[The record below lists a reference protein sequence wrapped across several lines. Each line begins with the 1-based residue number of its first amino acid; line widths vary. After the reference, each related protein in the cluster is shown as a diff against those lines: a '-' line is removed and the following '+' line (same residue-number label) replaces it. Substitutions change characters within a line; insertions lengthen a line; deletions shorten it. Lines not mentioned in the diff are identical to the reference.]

1 MKNSFPQPRIQ
12 QSLAFAL
19 ALWLGVD
26 VGAPAS
32 EVQGFIEPYQ
42 DIDVAASEMGII
54 EAILVK
60 EGDRVRSGQVLVQM
74 DSKELQVTLAIAKE
88 IKESRG
94 RLESASAELQLQS
107 ELVQSLVELRSRDHA
122 SDQELDRARKQME
135 IAKARL
141 LSVQEELYVKTLEH
155 ERVKVQMERRR
166 LRSPIDGICT
176 QINRDPGESV
186 LLSDPVVVKVV
197 QLDPLLVIF
206 LVPANEARSLKTDDD
221 VEVRIL
227 GIEKPVQGR
236 VEFVSP
242 TTDPQSGLTRV
253 RVRVPNPEEQLPC
266 GATCYLILDE
276 KGFFPAGASNQ

>member
-1 MKNSFPQPRIQ
+1 M
-12 QSLAFAL
+12 AFAL
-19 ALWLGVD
+19 ALGLCVSEQAAG
-26 VGAPAS
+26 S

-42 DIDVAASEMGII
+42 DIDVAAAEMGII
-54 EAILVK
+54 ESIQVK

-88 IKESRG
+88 IKQSRG

-107 ELVQSLVELRSRDHA
+107 KLVRSLVELRSRDHA
-122 SDQELDRARKQME
+122 SEQELDRARAQEE

-141 LSVQEELYVKTLEH
+141 MSVQEELDVKTLEH
-155 ERVKVQMERRR
+155 ERVKIQLERRR

-176 QINRDPGESV
+176 EIKRDPGESV
-186 LLSDPVVVKVV
+186 LLSDPVVIKIV

-206 LVPANEARSLKTDDD
+206 LVPADEARNLKTDEI

-227 GIEKPVQGR
+227 GTQKLAKGT

-253 RVRVPNPEEQLPC
+253 RVRVPNPGEKLPC
-266 GATCYLILDE
+266 GATCYLVLDDQ
-276 KGFFPAGASNQ
+276 GYSRADASYQ